1 MEWIKNWF
9 KRLVG
14 ITKLEDENYR
24 LTKELIDLKRSHET
38 INGANHQLA
47 LQVIHMEDELV
58 KITEE
63 PDAYVEE
70 QIAKREQELEEKM
83 QHRWYQIGRQDAYA
97 EMGIRNIEAHELGGG
112 LVILPDGS
120 IVTFIPIDDLVDVM
134 PSGADIVSREEVI
147 AAIKELYERLG
158 VNTSVGCWNGQL
170 AERIKD
176 TDIDDVR
183 LAFHTFRKK
192 IEELPRVVIDGSDE
206 IEIDDLIGGA
216 E

>member
-47 LQVIHMEDELV
+47 LQVIHMEDELI

-83 QHRWYQIGRQDAYA
+83 QHRWYQIGRQDAYS

-134 PSGADIVSREEVI
+134 PKGADVVSREEVI
-147 AAIKELYERLG
+147 KVIQTTWMRSDMHEDVAACLIKT
-158 VNTSVGCWNGQL
+158 V
-170 AERIKD
+170 KD
-176 TDIDDVR
+176 
-183 LAFHTFRKK
+183 
-192 IEELPRVVIDGSDE
+192 LPRVVIDGSDE
-206 IEIDDLIGGA
+206 IEIDDLIGGD